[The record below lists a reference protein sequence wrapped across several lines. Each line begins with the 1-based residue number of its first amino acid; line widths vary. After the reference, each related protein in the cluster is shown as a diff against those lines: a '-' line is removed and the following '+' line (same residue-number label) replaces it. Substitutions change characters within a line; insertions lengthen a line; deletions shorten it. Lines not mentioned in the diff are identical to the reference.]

1 MQHRDTQYDGRAHRL
16 HKHTILKYMFKKLV
30 HDTSI
35 QSYALLVHKHAHDC
49 VVLCTKGLKHIYA
62 CLLRSSV

>member
-1 MQHRDTQYDGRAHRL
+1 MRHRDMQYDGRAHRM

-30 HDTSI
+30 HDTII

-49 VVLCTKGLKHIYA
+49 VVLCTKGLKHINA
-62 CLLRSSV
+62 CLLVSSV